1 MTRVVR
7 MLFEPSALVVVVVI
21 NCDPSGRSVTF
32 IVGGGGLAGALDG
45 AGAVT
50 AGLVALAGAV
60 TLFAGV
66 AFGAGFAAG
75 VAAVG
80 ATSVDF
86 VGVVTAAG
94 TASVGIAAGCA
105 CCVNSELKKAAIGRM
120 FMNCANALL
129 LFCDKPFDV
138 LRLCGVWTNVK
149 PVTGSTSRRE
159 LWAAVWGEVKGILP
173 KACVEVVCAGNA
185 WLLLD
190 KPNVSPSVVVLPKL
204 VVFTFWLPKEV
215 PMVGAFVPTN
225 PINDCNNAWL
235 SPCPVLSKL
244 LTELVLKRLLP
255 NTLLLAKAA
264 LLA

>member
-7 MLFEPSALVVVVVI
+7 ILFEPSALVVVVVI

-32 IVGGGGLAGALDG
+32 IVGGGGLAGALG
-45 AGAVT
+45 AAGAVT

-66 AFGAGFAAG
+66 AFGAGF

-80 ATSVDF
+80 AASVDF
-86 VGVVTAAG
+86 VVWVVDAG
-94 TASVGIAAGCA
+94 TVGVGVAADCA

-120 FMNCANALL
+120 FMNCANTL

-149 PVTGSTSRRE
+149 PVTGSTSKRE
-159 LWAAVWGEVKGILP
+159 LWAAVWVELDGILP

-185 WLLLD
+185 RLLLD

-204 VVFTFWLPKEV
+204 VVFTFWLPSEV

-225 PINDCNNAWL
+225 PIKDCNNAWL
-235 SPCPVLSKL
+235 LPCPVLSKL

-255 NTLLLAKAA
+255 NTLLLAKVA
-264 LLA
+264 LLV